1 MKSLLVLAVL
11 VGVAVACSAGER
23 PPAVAG
29 GFYPGDPDELRATV
43 RLMLERAGPVAAPAA
58 ALVVPHAGYV
68 FSGEVAAKG
77 FAALRGARPRRVILL
92 GPSHHRGFAGGALPA
107 AGVTAF
113 QTPLGPIPLDT
124 DALTRLRSSPDLG
137 GPPAAHDPEHCL
149 EVELPFLAEV
159 APGAKLVPILLG
171 VDTDLAGCRSIARAL
186 APLLDERTV
195 VVASTDF
202 THHGAAYGYAPFGRG
217 PMVGPA
223 LVRLARATA
232 ERAAAG
238 DLRGF
243 WNQVE
248 VSGDSVCGV
257 RAVAVL
263 TELVA
268 SAFEGRGRVLDV
280 TTSGHVSGTWDQAVT
295 YVAVAFE
302 GAWRPYREVA
312 PDPALGTLSHD
323 QGEQLLGLARATL
336 RSHLL
341 HDESL
346 AAWFS
351 RHPVEGQLLGR
362 AGAFVTVNNRGERA
376 EAQGRLR
383 ACMGVIEA
391 REPAVDAVMS
401 SAVSAAHDPR
411 FPRLTAPELEQVDLE
426 VSVLSPPAPV
436 PGPEAIRVGTH
447 GVILHKSGRS
457 AVFLPQVAPEQG
469 WDRDTMLGHLA
480 RKAGLSG
487 DAWCSGASFEVF
499 TAQVFREAE

>member
-1 MKSLLVLAVL
+1 MKVL
-11 VGVAVACSAGER
+11 VVAAVMMGMVWACSAGER

-29 GFYPGDPDELRATV
+29 SFYPDDPDELRVAV
-43 RLMLERAGPVAAPAA
+43 QGMLERAGPAAAPAA

-68 FSGEVAAKG
+68 FSGEVAARG
-77 FAALRGARPRRVILL
+77 FAALRGARPKRVILL
-92 GPSHHRGFAGGALPA
+92 GPSHHRGFEGGALPA

-113 QTPLGPIPLDT
+113 STPLGPIPLDT
-124 DALTRLRSSPDLG
+124 DALARLRSSPELG

-171 VDTDLAGCRSIARAL
+171 VDTDLATCRAIARTL

-202 THHGAAYGYAPFGRG
+202 THHGAAYGFAPFGRG

-238 DLRGF
+238 DVRGF

-263 TELVA
+263 PELVA
-268 SAFEGRGRVLDV
+268 RAFDGRGKLLDV

-302 GAWRPYREVA
+302 GSWRPYREA
-312 PDPALGTLSHD
+312 PEDPALGTLTHD
-323 QGEQLLGLARATL
+323 QGEQLLELARATL
-336 RSHLL
+336 RSHLV

-346 AAWFS
+346 AAWFA
-351 RHPVEGQLLGR
+351 RYPVEGQLRGH
-362 AGAFVTVNNRGERA
+362 AGAFVTLNNRGEKA
-376 EAQGRLR
+376 KNEGRLR

-391 REPAVDAVMS
+391 VEPAVDAVMS
-401 SAVSAAHDPR
+401 SAVTAAHDPR
-411 FPRLTAPELEQVDLE
+411 FPRLTAPELDQVDLE
-426 VSVLSPPAPV
+426 VSVLSPPGPV

-469 WDRDTMLGHLA
+469 WGIEETLTHLA
-480 RKAGLSG
+480 MKAGLSP
-487 DAWCSGASFEVF
+487 DAWREGAEYLVFE
-499 TAQVFREAE
+499 AQVIREKR

>member
-1 MKSLLVLAVL
+1 MKTSLVLAFL
-11 VGVAVACSAGER
+11 AGISLACAAGER

-29 GFYPGDPDELRATV
+29 GFYPDDPAELRATV
-43 RLMLERAGPVAAPAA
+43 RAMLERSGPAPAPA
-58 ALVVPHAGYV
+58 VALVVPHAGYV
-68 FSGEVAAKG
+68 FSGEVAARG
-77 FAALRGARPRRVILL
+77 FAALRGARPQRVILL
-92 GPSHHRGFAGGALPA
+92 GPSHHRGFSGGALPA

-113 QTPLGPIPLDT
+113 ATPLGPIPPDT
-124 DALTRLRSSPDLG
+124 DAIGRLRGHPDLG
-137 GPPAAHDPEHCL
+137 GPAAAHDPEHCL
-149 EVELPFLAEV
+149 EVELPFLTEV

-171 VDTDLAGCRSIARAL
+171 VDTDLDACRAIAKAL
-186 APLLDERTV
+186 APLLDDHTV
-195 VVASTDF
+195 VVVSTDF
-202 THHGAAYGYAPFGRG
+202 THHGAAYGHAPFGRG

-238 DLRGF
+238 DVRGF

-268 SAFEGRGRVLDV
+268 RAFDGRGRVLDV
-280 TTSGHVSGTWDQAVT
+280 TTSGHVSGNWDQAVT

-302 GAWRPYREVA
+302 GSWRSYREPA
-312 PDPALGTLSHD
+312 PDPPLGHLGHE
-323 QGEQLLGLARATL
+323 QGQSLLELARATL
-336 RSHLL
+336 RSHLV

-346 AAWFS
+346 ATWFA
-351 RHPVEGQLLGR
+351 RHPVEGQLLGH

-376 EAQGRLR
+376 EREGRLR

-411 FPRLTAPELEQVDLE
+411 FPRLTTEELDGVDLE
-426 VSVLSPPAPV
+426 VSVLSPPRPV

-480 RKAGLSG
+480 RKAGLPG
-487 DAWCSGASFEVF
+487 DAWRSGATFEVF